1 MDDLQAEQEARS
13 ALLRLLH
20 GRGVKCSENDLR
32 LKKVITRTGHPL
44 YVVIALNGTE
54 EALSVLARK
63 AGGRRE
69 TSVGAHGVYLLRPDD
84 LRKIMSSIIS

>member
-1 MDDLQAEQEARS
+1 MDQLQSEEEAQA

-54 EALSVLARK
+54 EAVSVLTRN

-84 LRKIMSSIIS
+84 LRKIMSRIVC